1 MTQVDADGQILEVM
15 RSAEAPASLVW
26 HNESMAAVDFRAYTP
41 RLARAA
47 LFAVPL

>member
-1 MTQVDADGQILEVM
+1 MEKQHFANAGV
-15 RSAEAPASLVW
+15 SFVW